1 MVLRFFRLSV
11 ADKSKYVQ
19 PARQCPYCSMS
30 CKGGT
35 LKRHVTKLHKKEIE
49 EIQKKGKD
57 GTDVFL
63 KVRNLGI
70 LKHNKEVAAENRHD
84 YVAIRRCSDD
94 IVHCQGC
101 GGSYAKAYFY
111 RHRAH
116 CASRKPGTAA
126 VSVSAKLVHLDEDES
141 YKMILDSFRN
151 DDIGQVCREDQTIRQ
166 VGRLLWQK
174 DRTKVDKSDEVRKT
188 VMTSMRTL
196 AKLFVEMRQHMTT
209 DADKIDASALFN
221 RANWTALTAAIDVVT
236 NGNEGGT
243 VKYGLKNSIY
253 YLLMSSADLLEGVAL
268 TSVTS
273 DEVATEIANFKKVL
287 KHHENSIFSD
297 AKYLINKSRQ
307 ERLRLPTRTPPEEA
321 MERLRT
327 FTVASISKVC
337 KVGID
342 DRQSF
347 VHLRNMACSR
357 LTLFN
362 ARRGG
367 EPSRMTMDQWIK
379 RDQWLLKGTVDAL
392 AEDEKRLFSKMAIT
406 YMTGKGN
413 HLVSCLVPKDTIQA
427 MDLLCHEGVR
437 RSAGVATGNKFLF
450 PNTEDSLHHLD
461 GWHATH
467 YVLGKAGIDC
477 DLINATNQR
486 GRISTIYASFDV
498 AEEDRAYFFKHL
510 GHSEDVNIGTY
521 QRPLPV
527 KAVTKVGAIL
537 SNIDERKE
545 HHCQGN
551 TTGHNWLEYWPNQS
565 FSSYECS
572 KMH

>member
-1 MVLRFFRLSV
+1 M
-11 ADKSKYVQ
+11 Q
-19 PARQCPYCSMS
+19 PARQCPYCSRS

-35 LKRHVTKLHKKEIE
+35 LKRHVTKLHKKELE
-49 EIQKKGKD
+49 EIKKNGKD

-70 LKHNKEVAAENRHD
+70 LKHNKEVAAETRHD
-84 YVAIRRCSDD
+84 YVAIRRCGSD

-101 GGSYAKAYFY
+101 GGSYAKTYFY

-116 CASRKPGTAA
+116 CGSRKPGTAA

-151 DDIGQVCREDQTIRQ
+151 DDIGQVCREDKTIRQ
-166 VGRLLWQK
+166 MGRLLWQK

-196 AKLFVEMRQHMTT
+196 AKLFIEMRQHLT
-209 DADKIDASALFN
+209 DVDASKVDASALFN

-236 NGNEGGT
+236 SGNSGGT
-243 VKYGLKNSIY
+243 VKYGLKNTIF
-253 YLLMSSADLLEGVAL
+253 YLLMSSAYLLEGVAL

-273 DEVATEIANFKKVL
+273 DEVATEMANFKKVL

-307 ERLRLPTRTPPEEA
+307 EKLRLPTRTPPEEA
-321 MERLRT
+321 IERLRH
-327 FTVASISKVC
+327 FTVASISKGC
-337 KVGID
+337 QAGIN

-347 VHLRNMACSR
+347 VHVRNLVCSR

-367 EPSRMTMDQWIK
+367 EPSRMTMDQWLK
-379 RDQWLLKGTVDAL
+379 RDQWLAEGTVDSL
-392 AEDEKRLFSKMAIT
+392 AEEEKLLFSKMSIM

-413 HLVSCLVPKDTIQA
+413 HLVTCLVPKDAIEA
-427 MDLLCHEGVR
+427 MDLLCKVDVR
-437 RSAGVATGNKFLF
+437 LSAGVATGNKFVF
-450 PNTEDSLHHLD
+450 PNTEDSLHHWD

-467 YVLGKAGIDC
+467 YVLGKAGIKC
-477 DLINATNQR
+477 SAINATNQR
-486 GRISTIYASFDV
+486 GRISTMYASFDV
-498 AEEDRAYFFKHL
+498 AEEDRGYFFKHL
-510 GHSEDVNIGTY
+510 GHSQEVNVGTY

-527 KAVTKVGAIL
+527 KAITKVGAIL
-537 SNIDERKE
+537 LNIDERKQ
-545 HHCQGN
+545 HHCPGN
-551 TTGHNWLEYWPNQS
+551 TTGHNWLEYWPNEVSVLMNAQ
-565 FSSYECS
+565 
-572 KMH
+572 KRT